1 MHWRAGSVLS
11 PACAAPERLNAV
23 TFPALREILAAVDVE
38 MRRVLEDIPVD
49 ESGFGVMLRYP
60 LGWVTADGQAYAV
73 PTGKRIRPL
82 LLMMCAQAAGPDWE
96 KALPAAAAVELLH
109 NFSLI
114 HDDIEDNSPLRHG
127 RETVW
132 KLWGTA
138 NAINAGD
145 AMFTLAFRA
154 VQRLA
159 HYGVDPQ
166 LSLRAAELFSRA
178 ALDLTRGQH
187 LDMGFEYRSTV
198 SVGQYIEMIG
208 GKTAALLGL
217 CAELGAL
224 IASGDSGRAAHFS
237 QFGFALG
244 LAFQIHDDILGIW
257 GDEAQTGKSAASDIL
272 SRKKSLPV
280 LYGLEHSP
288 DLREIYTLPLDVPID
303 VVEVIRLLN
312 AVGAQQHARKLEQ
325 EYSAKS
331 AAALVR
337 ANPDAAAAETLRNLI
352 ANLFDRQK

>member
-1 MHWRAGSVLS
+1 M
-11 PACAAPERLNAV
+11 
-23 TFPALREILAAVDVE
+23 TFPAPHEILAAVDLE
-38 MRRVLEDIPVD
+38 MRRVLEDLPVD
-49 ESGFGVMLRYP
+49 ESGFGIMLRYP
-60 LGWVTADGQAYAV
+60 LGWVAADGHPYTA
-73 PTGKRIRPL
+73 PTGKRVRPL
-82 LLMMCAQAAGPDWE
+82 LLMMSAQAAGTDWE

-154 VQRLA
+154 MQRLTQR
-159 HYGVDPQ
+159 GVDPLLTLQ
-166 LSLRAAELFSRA
+166 AGERFSRA

-187 LDMGFEYRSTV
+187 LDMGFEHRTTV

-224 IASGDSGRAAHFS
+224 IACGDSVRAAHFS
-237 QFGFALG
+237 QFGIALG
-244 LAFQIHDDILGIW
+244 LAFQVHDDILGIW

-280 LYGLEHSP
+280 LYGLEKSP
-288 DLREIYTLPLDVPID
+288 ELREIYAQPMDVALDVAD
-303 VVEVIRLLN
+303 VIRLLD
-312 AVGAQQHARKLEQ
+312 AVGAQQYARNLER
-325 EYSAKS
+325 EYSATS
-331 AAALVR
+331 EVALVQ
-337 ANPDAAAAETLRNLI
+337 ANPDATAAQNLRTLI